1 MSGQNPRGGAR
12 GSRNGQGGD
21 RAQSSTGP
29 RGASRGARAI
39 QPARRVA
46 YDVLRAVSES
56 DAYANL
62 QLPSAIADAR
72 LSPQDAALATEL
84 TYGTLRRRG
93 TYDAI
98 IASAAGRPVDE
109 IDAGVLDALRLAVH
123 QLLATRVASHAAVNE
138 SVNLVAAELGRGP
151 SGFANAV
158 LRRISRDTPGQWQ
171 QRIEDAA
178 RSDDERLGLRT
189 AHPVWII
196 RALRRALAAEGREDE
211 LEALLEADNVSP
223 EVTLVALP
231 GLAER
236 GVPAKPYA
244 ATAFGSPGGDP
255 HAIISASGGT
265 VRVQDEGSQLVALAL
280 AGAAPIAPGERW
292 LDLCA
297 GPGGKTA
304 LLAAIADQHE
314 VSLEANEVVP
324 TRARLVRSAL
334 KAVPGEVTVHEQ
346 DGRAFTADHPAQ
358 FDRILVDAP
367 CTGLGALRRRPEA
380 RWRKTPADVADLV
393 PLQEE
398 LLAGALDAL
407 APGGIV
413 AYVTCSPHLAETTG
427 VVSEVLRT
435 RDDITELDAAAVLA
449 SIAESPID
457 IAADG
462 TGRVQL
468 WPHRHGTDAMFLALL
483 QRQDPARSTDS
494 TDSTETG
501 E

>member
-1 MSGQNPRGGAR
+1 M
-12 GSRNGQGGD
+12 
-21 RAQSSTGP
+21 
-29 RGASRGARAI
+29 

-46 YDVLRAVSES
+46 YDVLRAVSGS

-62 QLPSAIADAR
+62 LLPSAIAEAA
-72 LSPQDAALATEL
+72 LNPQDAALATEL
-84 TYGTLRRRG
+84 AYGTLRRRG

-98 IASAAGRPVDE
+98 IASAAGRPIDDIDE
-109 IDAGVLDALRLAVH
+109 AVLDALRLATH

-151 SGFANAV
+151 SGFTNAV
-158 LRRISRDTPGQWQ
+158 LRRISRDTPGEWQ
-171 QRIEDAA
+171 ERIEREA

-196 RALRRALAAEGREDE
+196 RALRRALASENREDE

-236 GVPAKPYA
+236 GLPARPYA
-244 ATAFGSPGGDP
+244 TTAFGSPGGDP
-255 HAIISASGGT
+255 HTIIAASGGT

-280 AGAAPIAPGERW
+280 AGAAPIRAGEQW

-304 LLAAIADQHE
+304 LLAAIARQHD
-314 VSLEANEVVP
+314 VTLEANEVVP
-324 TRARLVRSAL
+324 TRARLVRNAL
-334 KAVPGEVTVHEQ
+334 KSVPVDVTVHEE
-346 DGRAFTADHPAQ
+346 DGRGLTAANPGRY
-358 FDRILVDAP
+358 DRILVDAP

-380 RWRKTPADVADLV
+380 RWRKTPADVAELV
-393 PLQEE
+393 PLQEQ

-413 AYVTCSPHLAETTG
+413 AYVTCSPHLAETSG
-427 VVSEVLRT
+427 VVSEVLCARE
-435 RDDITELDAAAVLA
+435 DVVELDAGAVLSHVA
-449 SIAESPID
+449 QSPID
-457 IAADG
+457 LASDG
-462 TGRVQL
+462 SGRVQL

-483 QRQDPARSTDS
+483 QRTDTS
-494 TDSTETG
+494 RTINDTETG

>member
-1 MSGQNPRGGAR
+1 MSDGQQNRSNRRPQGRSGGGRPAGPPAR
-12 GSRNGQGGD
+12 
-21 RAQSSTGP
+21 GP
-29 RGASRGARAI
+29 RGPVRTVQA
-39 QPARRVA
+39 ARRVA
-46 YDVLRAVSES
+46 FDVLRAVSDS

-62 QLPSAIADAR
+62 VLPTAIAEAGLD
-72 LSPQDAALATEL
+72 PQDAALATEL

-98 IASAAGRPVDE
+98 IAAAADRSTDDIDPV
-109 IDAGVLDALRLAVH
+109 VLDALRLGVH

-138 SVNLVAAELGRGP
+138 SVNLVATEGGRGA
-151 SGFANAV
+151 SSFANAV
-158 LRRISRDTPGQWQ
+158 LRRVTRQTPEEWQ
-171 QRIEDAA
+171 EQIEREA
-178 RSDDERLGLRT
+178 RSDDERLALRS

-196 RALRRALAAEGREDE
+196 RALRRALAAEDRVDE

-231 GLAER
+231 GLAEPGEPR
-236 GVPAKPYA
+236 RPYA
-244 ATAFGSPGGDP
+244 ATAYGSPGGDP
-255 HAIISASGGT
+255 YRIVAGSGGT

-280 AGAAPIAPGERW
+280 AAAAPIGEGERW

-304 LLAAIADQHE
+304 LLAALAHPHGVI
-314 VSLEANEVVP
+314 VEANEVIP
-324 TRARLVRSAL
+324 TRARLVRNAL
-334 KAVPGEVTVHEQ
+334 RGVPGDVVVHEA
-346 DGRAFTADHPAQ
+346 DGREFAASRPGE

-380 RWRKTPADVADLV
+380 RWRKSPADVAELV
-393 PLQEE
+393 PLQVE
-398 LLAGALDAL
+398 LLSAAVEAL

-427 VVSEVLRT
+427 VVQDVLRS
-435 RDDITELDAAAVLA
+435 REDLRVLDARAVVSGVALA
-449 SIAESPID
+449 PID
-457 IAADG
+457 LADDGRSEPG
-462 TGRVQL
+462 TVQL

-483 QRQDPARSTDS
+483 QRTPQ
-494 TDSTETG
+494 G